1 MSKKLFSKVFI
12 LLLVVGLL
20 FAVAPTKQAQA
31 ATSVST
37 AAELTAAIAGSETEI
52 TVTADI
58 SVGPV
63 SGHAF
68 SIPSGRTITL
78 DLNGFVISAET
89 SNGGVFY
96 NVGSLTIV
104 DNSVAKGGTIINTN
118 TTQTSGGD
126 SPKSAISNNGQ
137 LTVNAGVTVAGP
149 AVGHGSW
156 GSPNFNPAYGID
168 NLGGGD
174 VIVNGATISGAYG
187 LRNFAN
193 VDGTTITINNG
204 TITGRTGIAMQS
216 FGTNVGTLIIS
227 GNTTITAEKSAIYAA
242 GVTQYNQIVI
252 NGGTFSGESV
262 DGTVCVVYGSLTIN
276 GGTFTGRNDTYSLNN
291 YYAVGNV
298 TAGTFNGNIYGGES
312 GDGKT
317 TFAPSAG
324 KQIIVYGAIEGI
336 VDGAGNVVLNPAV
349 HNVTQN
355 TYFST
360 IQAAVTASADGDV
373 INVAPGTYDIE
384 TLVVPHPLS
393 IIGAGDT
400 TIVNGK
406 FQLTNAGSMAG
417 TYLFQAMKFPVTNS
431 SITVTDFTNI
441 IDEVKVEN
449 VTFDTNKD
457 KTARAIGTGPDNV
470 SYKIEKFTVLNS
482 RFYSTLAIYLTGDI
496 GAVEITGNEFHVT
509 DTHWSAYNA
518 ININQSL
525 PASASVDPAGTYIIQ
540 NNQIFVPGTAFP
552 SASAITNQAYPGS
565 FLAGKPGGKEL
576 TETGNTLKVGDGAP
590 ITDQSLFIKDS
601 IAVANATL
609 KVHNVTQD
617 KWYTTIQA
625 AINAAADG
633 NTIEVAA
640 GSYAESIDINKSINL
655 IGAGRDLVT
664 LTGTGTGEN
673 AVIDISVSNV
683 TVQGFKIVA
692 IDRKTVRITAATT
705 NVQIKDNRLVGAA
718 NPELANNFTLLET
731 SGNQAGHLITGNIFE
746 ANLTSQVVYYNPT
759 TNGITFTGNTFLGT
773 TKPGGVGFVLE
784 SLLGTYDISTNDFT
798 ALGGN
803 PYAMMGLPGL
813 TPTAMNT
820 VFVNNTF
827 PTGYAVV
834 GTDIMIPPTKMLM
847 DPATFATTDTCTG
860 THEVIVKVQEVTDL
874 VSYYLDMEYDEGL
887 ITVTNVENLTLDG
900 QATPGNTWANGV
912 INFGWYNPS
921 GGGTPPTYKGNVD
934 LVKITF
940 KSNGL
945 AGTGAF
951 TILPTS
957 ALEEW
962 PNAFGIPFEIT
973 GGASVSFGS
982 IVTNTTQTKSY
993 CDLAVAVAEAAGGD
1007 TLRVDANITSNVS
1020 ITVDK
1025 ALTLNTNG
1033 LTISRT
1039 VVTTPNNSFAVVP
1052 GGDLTITGG
1061 GTITA
1066 TSGDAIRIAGDAT
1079 TLAKVT
1085 LASGT
1090 LYAPN
1095 ASVAIIGNRSFND
1108 HDTAF
1113 KSQFVMTGGS
1123 TNETILV
1130 LGNGAEA
1137 DITGGTLTGAAP
1149 IMGNGTVSEL
1159 QNINNGGTKITIG
1172 GTATVGSPTLG
1183 WVAIYH
1189 PQDGE
1194 LTINGGTIQGYNG
1207 IEMKAGDLEITGGTI
1222 EGYGACA
1229 LPTATGN
1236 GTTDTGDAI
1245 LIFNRD
1251 GYGAGQLMDV
1261 TISGTPTITST
1272 NCYALREYTLSG
1284 ETSRLGGAA
1293 ISGGHFTGGTPGAVS
1308 FTTVSDA
1315 NLDLT
1320 GGDYSTDPIAYVY
1333 DPYGTYLNTDN
1344 RWYIAPLPVI
1354 SSTDFDDQ
1362 VTLGV
1367 ETTFD
1372 LTITN
1377 SIPGTFD
1384 MVFTGYPSETQITY
1398 NGTTY
1403 YCVGDPCVI
1412 TVPVTLT
1419 GVTPVTLPFAIT
1431 VATAGTEI
1439 PATSYAVAVT
1449 MHAPAPTYGTTGR
1462 DLATLSASVPVTPG
1476 FSVSGTV
1483 TMQGRMT
1490 RAGVPVYLT
1499 WENSLGVTYGPSMDT
1514 DEAAVNFR
1522 LAVNYGG
1529 TYTITTL
1536 QPRFLNITADLLKQV
1551 TLTGDYT
1558 FANPLWLRAGN
1569 AIWQTAAGVYD
1580 NTINVTDA
1588 QKVLTT
1594 WNTTGGTDALNNS
1607 GDVNF
1612 DGNVTIKDLTLVGG
1626 NMDLTS
1632 ALAYGETLWIP

>member
-1 MSKKLFSKVFI
+1 MAHFDTPITNLNILDNKLI
-12 LLLVVGLL
+12 NTGVGNNSGVYLG
-20 FAVAPTKQAQA
+20 F
-31 ATSVST
+31 
-37 AAELTAAIAGSETEI
+37 LTDA
-52 TVTADI
+52 
-58 SVGPV
+58 
-63 SGHAF
+63 
-68 SIPSGRTITL
+68 
-78 DLNGFVISAET
+78 VISANLIDT
-89 SNGGVFY
+89 TAYGGILLTADSTGVYVVGNTISNTAGVGIQISSGLGDIDVSG
-96 NVGSLTIV
+96 NIISNAGNGLNEA
-104 DNSVAKGGTIINTN
+104 DKGGIRIYG
-118 TTQTSGGD
+118 SG
-126 SPKSAISNNGQ
+126 
-137 LTVNAGVTVAGP
+137 LTGLVRV
-149 AVGHGSW
+149 
-156 GSPNFNPAYGID
+156 YD
-168 NLGGGD
+168 N
-174 VIVNGATISGAYG
+174 TISGSQ
-187 LRNFAN
+187 
-193 VDGTTITINNG
+193 NG
-204 TITGRTGIAMQS
+204 
-216 FGTNVGTLIIS
+216 
-227 GNTTITAEKSAIYAA
+227 
-242 GVTQYNQIVI
+242 
-252 NGGTFSGESV
+252 
-262 DGTVCVVYGSLTIN
+262 
-276 GGTFTGRNDTYSLNN
+276 
-291 YYAVGNV
+291 
-298 TAGTFNGNIYGGES
+298 
-312 GDGKT
+312 
-317 TFAPSAG
+317 
-324 KQIIVYGAIEGI
+324 
-336 VDGAGNVVLNPAV
+336 
-349 HNVTQN
+349 
-355 TYFST
+355 
-360 IQAAVTASADGDV
+360 
-373 INVAPGTYDIE
+373 
-384 TLVVPHPLS
+384 
-393 IIGAGDT
+393 IG
-400 TIVNGK
+400 
-406 FQLTNAGSMAG
+406 
-417 TYLFQAMKFPVTNS
+417 
-431 SITVTDFTNI
+431 
-441 IDEVKVEN
+441 
-449 VTFDTNKD
+449 
-457 KTARAIGTGPDNV
+457 
-470 SYKIEKFTVLNS
+470 
-482 RFYSTLAIYLTGDI
+482 
-496 GAVEITGNEFHVT
+496 
-509 DTHWSAYNA
+509 
-518 ININQSL
+518 
-525 PASASVDPAGTYIIQ
+525 
-540 NNQIFVPGTAFP
+540 
-552 SASAITNQAYPGS
+552 
-565 FLAGKPGGKEL
+565 
-576 TETGNTLKVGDGAP
+576 
-590 ITDQSLFIKDS
+590 IKDS
-601 IAVANATL
+601 TSCDLSYLDIYHNSIATTNEVQVYNGCTDTSILDVTVNWWESITGPTVGKVVGTADYTPWCGEAECTTL
-609 KVHNVTQD
+609 VYPPVHNVTQD
-617 KWYTTIQA
+617 TWHGTIQA
-625 AINAAADG
+625 AIDAAVDG

-874 VSYYLDMEYDEGL
+874 VSYYLDMEYDEDL

-912 INFGWYNPS
+912 INFGWYYPN
-921 GGGTPPTYKGNVD
+921 GGGTPPTYNGNVD

-951 TILPTS
+951 TILPS
-957 ALEEW
+957 SQLEEW

-973 GGASVSFGS
+973 GGASVNFGS
-982 IVTNTTQTKSY
+982 IVTNTTADPNKSY
-993 CDLAVAVAEAAGGD
+993 CSLKTAYDQALPGD
-1007 TLRVDANITSNVS
+1007 TLRADANFTQNVN
-1020 ITVDK
+1020 ILVNK
-1025 ALTLNTNG
+1025 ELTLDTNG
-1033 LTISRT
+1033 FTISRT
-1039 VVTTPNNSFAVVP
+1039 SALASSYVFLVQP

-1061 GTITA
+1061 GTIT
-1066 TSGDAIRIAGDAT
+1066 TSAGTAVRIVGDAT

-1085 LASGT
+1085 LNDAT
-1090 LYAPN
+1090 LYGPLF
-1095 ASVAIIGNRSFND
+1095 SVAVVGNT
-1108 HDTAF
+1108 TATYPTTAYQ
-1113 KSQFVMTGGS
+1113 SQFVMTGGH
-1123 TNETILV
+1123 TNETVIV
-1130 LGNGAEA
+1130 QGNGAEA
-1137 DITGGTLTGAAP
+1137 NITGGTLTGAAP
-1149 IMGNGTVSEL
+1149 IMGNGNASS
-1159 QNINNGGTKITIG
+1159 GGTKITIG
-1172 GTATVGSPTLG
+1172 GTAVVGDPTLQ

-1189 PQDGE
+1189 PQEGL
-1194 LTINGGTIQGYNG
+1194 LTVNGGTIQGYNG

-1236 GTTDTGDAI
+1236 GSTNTGDAI
-1245 LIFNRD
+1245 LIFNRN
-1251 GYGAGQLMDV
+1251 GYGVGQTMDV
-1261 TISGTPTITST
+1261 TISGTPDITST
-1272 NCYALREYTLSG
+1272 SCYALREYTLTG
-1284 ETSRLGGAA
+1284 ETSRLGVAD

-1320 GGDYSTDPIAYVY
+1320 GGDYSTDPIAFVY
-1333 DPYGTYLNTDN
+1333 APYGTYLNTDT

-1354 SSTDFDDQ
+1354 SSTTFDDQ

-1367 ETTFD
+1367 ATTFS
-1372 LTITN
+1372 LTVDP
-1377 SIPGTFD
+1377 SVPGAFS
-1384 MVFTGYPSETQITY
+1384 MVFTGYPSETEITY
-1398 NGTTY
+1398 LGTTY
-1403 YCVGDPCVI
+1403 YCEGSPCVI
-1412 TVPVTLT
+1412 TVPVMLT
-1419 GVTPVTLPFAIT
+1419 GVASETLVFGIT
-1431 VATAGTEI
+1431 VATGGSET
-1439 PATSYAVAVT
+1439 PATSYAVAAT
-1449 MHAPAPTYGTTGR
+1449 LHAPTYGTTGR

-1476 FSVSGTV
+1476 FTVSGTF
-1483 TMQGRMT
+1483 TMQGRTT
-1490 RAGVPVYLT
+1490 RADIPVTLT
-1499 WENSLGVTYGPSMDT
+1499 WVNTLGVVYGPSMDT

-1580 NTINVTDA
+1580 NTIDVTDA

-1594 WNTTGGTDALNNS
+1594 WNTTGGTDAFNNS